1 MCGNRTCVFSDINDR
16 LPATAVMML
25 DSMLPNSKMSREDT
39 ARAYADMLAWL
50 QDNRSWVFPAGA
62 TSHCLVHEK
71 QCAAF
76 PCVDE
81 SEGPALQPEGE
92 VPEPSQKRL
101 RRRLFQS
108 DSESAPVPRKKLL
121 VNMAGTTCCGWSSV
135 GKGLHFAD
143 PSERP
148 HAIWVTERRRRAEM
162 DLEDVVFSEC
172 TTRYPVQEK
181 LGVLQETHE
190 ILSIVINPMA
200 LGWPVRRNRLF
211 ACALNRQS
219 VAWMG
224 PGQEDLLPHFL
235 KFCGA
240 DLMLTG
246 DVFLVAP
253 MSEVCEAENAM
264 ASRRGFRVAGTDRVL
279 SMSQIYAPG
288 MLNRYHGYEEARAA
302 LLESGEVSGESWFAD
317 LDQTL
322 GAGTSTPGQ
331 VLPSA
336 LTHFTIHSW
345 AAKRMV
351 LNKEVYLAHGYNTYP
366 EATRWPIPFQAQ
378 DHVLSLSSSSQKQLV
393 GNGWHLPTMAS
404 WIFYVLA
411 HTVKI
416 NREASIEPEKT
427 LLRRGGSS
435 LGGLTRGRSSLSLG
449 SPSDVCD
456 SQETLSLGADC

>member
-1 MCGNRTCVFSDINDR
+1 MDDFQDVSIQHARFCDIGSLQQTVLSHISAMCGNRTCVFSDINDR

-172 TTRYPVQEK
+172 TTRYPVQAGCVFVSVCVCVCVS
-181 LGVLQETHE
+181 LRVCVSVCVCVCGCVCVGV
-190 ILSIVINPMA
+190 
-200 LGWPVRRNRLF
+200 
-211 ACALNRQS
+211 C
-219 VAWMG
+219 
-224 PGQEDLLPHFL
+224 
-235 KFCGA
+235 
-240 DLMLTG
+240 
-246 DVFLVAP
+246 
-253 MSEVCEAENAM
+253 VC
-264 ASRRGFRVAGTDRVL
+264 VCVL
-279 SMSQIYAPG
+279 S
-288 MLNRYHGYEEARAA
+288 
-302 LLESGEVSGESWFAD
+302 
-317 LDQTL
+317 
-322 GAGTSTPGQ
+322 AGVCVG
-331 VLPSA
+331 
-336 LTHFTIHSW
+336 
-345 AAKRMV
+345 AAK
-351 LNKEVYLAHGYNTYP
+351 T
-366 EATRWPIPFQAQ
+366 IPT
-378 DHVLSLSSSSQKQLV
+378 
-393 GNGWHLPTMAS
+393 PTSAS
-404 WIFYVLA
+404 CRLMQ
-411 HTVKI
+411 T
-416 NREASIEPEKT
+416 T
-427 LLRRGGSS
+427 L
-435 LGGLTRGRSSLSLG
+435 
-449 SPSDVCD
+449 
-456 SQETLSLGADC
+456 